1 MARWKGNFH
10 IPDGKTQNAPYCTYA
25 KETQKM
31 GTCMMSAI
39 LRENTLVISKSPRS
53 ELLTA
58 PAGRLLESPWVMI
71 LNEDRVG
78 HLTGLM

>member
-1 MARWKGNFH
+1 
-10 IPDGKTQNAPYCTYA
+10 
-25 KETQKM
+25 
-31 GTCMMSAI
+31 MMSAI